1 MKTNKKLIK
10 FAVILACLLSFTFS
24 ANAQRRKAPIKRTK
38 PPATTPAPAAF
49 LTNSEIKAGAE
60 KVSIQIKNVSKFI
73 YILGG
78 VAQGIEDLDK
88 DVKAGK
94 VSRTA
99 SDQNTKNKQA
109 VISTISNLRAGLT
122 ALEVEFR
129 TKPALRNYSFQIQGI
144 SDMTGTAEDQASA
157 GQLRESGKTLL
168 LVIEKLSDTLAALP

>member
-24 ANAQRRKAPIKRTK
+24 ANAQKRKAPSRRTK
-38 PPATTPAPAAF
+38 PPATPVSTTPP
-49 LTNSEIKAGAE
+49 LSSEIKAGAE

-88 DVKAGK
+88 EVKAGK

-109 VISTISNLRAGLT
+109 VISTITNLRAGLI

-144 SDMTGTAEDQASA
+144 SDMTSTAEDQASA

-168 LVIEKLSDTLAALP
+168 LVIEKLADTLATLP

>member
-1 MKTNKKLIK
+1 MKTNKMLIN
-10 FAVILACLLSFTFS
+10 FAVILACLLAFTFS
-24 ANAQRRKAPIKRTK
+24 ANAQKRKAPVRRTK
-38 PPATTPAPAAF
+38 PVVAPVPTTPP
-49 LTNSEIKAGAE
+49 LSSEIKAGAE

-109 VISTISNLRAGLT
+109 VISTISNLRAGLI

-129 TKPALRNYSFQIQGI
+129 TKPALRNYNLPIQGI
-144 SDMTGTAEDQASA
+144 ADMTGTAEDQAAA

-168 LVIEKLSDTLAALP
+168 LVIEKLADTLAVLP

>member
-24 ANAQRRKAPIKRTK
+24 ANAQKRKAPSKRAK
-38 PPATTPAPAAF
+38 PPAAAAPTTF

-109 VISTISNLRAGLT
+109 VISTIANLRAGLI

-129 TKPALRNYSFQIQGI
+129 TKPALRNYNFQIQGI

-168 LVIEKLSDTLAALP
+168 LVIEKLADTLAALP

>member
-1 MKTNKKLIK
+1 MKTNKMLIN
-10 FAVILACLLSFTFS
+10 FAVFLACLLAFTFS
-24 ANAQRRKAPIKRTK
+24 ANAQKRKAPVRRTK
-38 PPATTPAPAAF
+38 PVVAATVPTTPPLNAD
-49 LTNSEIKAGAE
+49 IKAGAE

-109 VISTISNLRAGLT
+109 VISTISNLRAGLI

-129 TKPALRNYSFQIQGI
+129 TKPALRNYNLPIQGI
-144 SDMTGTAEDQASA
+144 ADMTGTAEDQAAA

-168 LVIEKLSDTLAALP
+168 LVIEKLADTLAVLP

>member
-1 MKTNKKLIK
+1 MKTNKKLRKI
-10 FAVILACLLSFTFS
+10 AVVFACLQCLTLS
-24 ANAQRRKAPIKRTK
+24 ANAQKRKAPSKRTK
-38 PPATTPAPAAF
+38 AVTTTVPTTALPS
-49 LTNSEIKAGAE
+49 SEIKAGAE

-109 VISTISNLRAGLT
+109 VISTISNLRAGLI

-129 TKPALRNYSFQIQGI
+129 TKPALRNYNFQIQGI

-168 LVIEKLSDTLAALP
+168 LVIEKLADTLAALP

>member
-1 MKTNKKLIK
+1 MKTNKKLRKI
-10 FAVILACLLSFTFS
+10 AVVFACLLCLTLS
-24 ANAQRRKAPIKRTK
+24 ANAQKRKAPSKRTK
-38 PPATTPAPAAF
+38 AVTTTAATTA
-49 LTNSEIKAGAE
+49 LTNSEIKSGAA

-109 VISTISNLRAGLT
+109 VISTISNLRAGLI

-129 TKPALRNYSFQIQGI
+129 TKPALRNYNFQIQGI

-168 LVIEKLSDTLAALP
+168 LVIEKLADTLAALP

>member
-1 MKTNKKLIK
+1 MKTNKILIN

-24 ANAQRRKAPIKRTK
+24 TNAQKRKAPSRRAK
-38 PPATTPAPAAF
+38 PQAATVPTTF
-49 LTNSEIKAGAE
+49 LANSEIKAGAE

-109 VISTISNLRAGLT
+109 VISTISNLRAGLV

-129 TKPALRNYSFQIQGI
+129 TKPALRNYNFQIQGI
-144 SDMTGTAEDQASA
+144 ADLTGTAEDQAAA

-168 LVIEKLSDTLAALP
+168 LVIEKLTDTLAALP